1 MSVDLKYKRYAEKI
15 RIFNGL
21 KADEVY
27 EIVRGGRMVDFAKGR
42 TIFHEGMLGSNLF
55 VVFSGEVEIHR
66 RAKVIGTCVVGD
78 CFGEMSVLN
87 QRPRNATALAVRD
100 TTVFTLDEEQINA
113 LLLKEVS
120 SRLLLN
126 VIHVLSERL
135 EDANAKISTMNTQ
148 GS

>member
-1 MSVDLKYKRYAEKI
+1 MSVGLKYKRYAEKI

-27 EIVRGGRMVDFAKGR
+27 EIVRQGRMIDYAKGQ

-66 RAKVIGTCVVGD
+66 RAKVIATCAIGD
-78 CFGEMSVLN
+78 CFGEMSILN
-87 QRPRNATALAVRD
+87 HRPRNATALAARD
-100 TTVFTLDEEQINA
+100 TTVFTLDEEQINRI
-113 LLLKEVS
+113 LEKEVS
-120 SRLLLN
+120 ARLLLN

-135 EDANAKISTMNTQ
+135 EDANAQLAQ